1 MNGQDFELRRKVK
14 ILKEDAHTE
23 SIEMR
28 AELLLHLSKISRLE
42 GLVKSLLEDA
52 QSKAK
57 SIQKLQD
64 KQSKLDGL
72 RSNLS

>member
-1 MNGQDFELRRKVK
+1 MNGQDYELRRKVSL
-14 ILKEDAHTE
+14 LKSQVD
-23 SIEMR
+23 
-28 AELLLHLSKISRLE
+28 RLE
-42 GLVKSLLEDA
+42 GKVESLLEDA